1 MDSKAKRWSYIC
13 CFYLQSCRWRMCS
26 STLGDALM
34 RIYPPMWYYRDVYM
48 NNRETVRFY
57 EEKHEISLS
66 ISCWNGHMSIYDGI
80 YNFAGDKLPLWC
92 HGSSVW
98 KLLVFL
104 IFPLC
109 LFNLAQFVPGKLSNC
124 SMVLSTC
131 IFTTKTTHHG
141 RHSRSPN
148 GFKCHEIQ

>member
-1 MDSKAKRWSYIC
+1 
-13 CFYLQSCRWRMCS
+13 MCS

-57 EEKHEISLS
+57 EEKHEIALS

-92 HGSSVW
+92 HGSSV
-98 KLLVFL
+98 
-104 IFPLC
+104 
-109 LFNLAQFVPGKLSNC
+109 
-124 SMVLSTC
+124 
-131 IFTTKTTHHG
+131 
-141 RHSRSPN
+141 
-148 GFKCHEIQ
+148 